1 MLVKFMARGAGGGA
15 GPVDY
20 LLGRDRQREGASVL
34 RGDPE
39 QVRELIDSAD
49 FSRNYT
55 SAVLSFEE
63 SEISDDLRQK
73 CMDEFE
79 AVLMPGME
87 ADQYTALWI
96 EHNDKG
102 RVELNVLI
110 PNVELQSGKRLQP
123 YYDRADRPRVDAW
136 KTAINAEHNL
146 ADPSDPTR
154 KRALTTAADLPRERK
169 ELAEAITRGLMAQVG
184 EGQIK
189 SRADVLEA
197 LQGIGLE
204 VSRETKSS
212 ISIKAPDGGQNVRLK
227 GAIYERDFELSQ
239 GLRGEIERAGA
250 DYTRERA
257 ERAKRAR
264 ERLNTMS
271 SSRAKENATRYKRP
285 QQPRDMEHGRD
296 LANGHNHDL
305 SHHGVRRGG
314 VDLAKQRDSEPLRAT
329 GQATERSSDPVRRP
343 AEALHRDRSDSDSV
357 REKGRISDH
366 QRRLSNDRDRAAVSA
381 GTTGDR
387 DGAQSHAADVHNFTK
402 RVRASTQGERPA
414 SGASDALSRA
424 SGGLEQAKQGVERA
438 IHAVHAASEHI
449 KKLIQKQQ
457 RRFFKRRTPERG
469 GGGLEM

>member
-1 MLVKFMARGAGGGA
+1 MLVKFMARGAGGGS

-20 LLGRDRQREGASVL
+20 LLGKDRQREGASVL

-79 AVLMPGME
+79 QVLLPGLG
-87 ADQYTALWI
+87 ADQYSALWV
-96 EHNDKG
+96 EHRDKG

-154 KRALTTAADLPRERK
+154 KRALTTAADLPRSRK

-184 EGQIK
+184 EGQVK
-189 SRADVLEA
+189 SRTDVLEA
-197 LQGIGLE
+197 LQGIGLDIA
-204 VSRETKSS
+204 RETKSS
-212 ISIKAPDGGQNVRLK
+212 ISIKAPDGGQNIRLK

-239 GLRGEIERAGA
+239 GLRGEIERAGE

-271 SSRAKENATRYKRP
+271 SSRAQENAARYQRS
-285 QQPRDMEHGRD
+285 QQPRDLEHGGDVVNDHRSSAVLD
-296 LANGHNHDL
+296 
-305 SHHGVRRGG
+305 RGERWG
-314 VDLAKQRDSEPLRAT
+314 VDLARQRDSEPLRAV
-329 GQATERSSDPVRRP
+329 GEATERSSDPVRG
-343 AEALHRDRSDSDSV
+343 ATQALHRDRPESVGV
-357 REKGRISDH
+357 REKRRVSDH
-366 QRRLSNDRDRAAVSA
+366 QRGLSNDRDRAAVSA
-381 GTTGDR
+381 GATGNR
-387 DGAQSHAADVHNFTK
+387 DGAQSHASDVHGFAK
-402 RVRASTQGERPA
+402 RVRANTQGERPA
-414 SGASDALSRA
+414 SRASDALSRA
-424 SGGLEQAKQGVERA
+424 NGGLEQAKQSVERA

-469 GGGLEM
+469 GLEM